1 MTRIW
6 QKYYWNMTNVWQG
19 YDRIM
24 TGVWQNYDKNMTDLW
39 QEYDKYMRWMRQNYE
54 RSMTNIWQE
63 YDLHMKHAY
72 CHADAGPCD
81 SAWCGSC
88 CRHTGMPS
96 CSLGCTQIQAHRATK
111 ICCFS
116 NIRSRDGAKSTLWQ
130 AHTKYDSVINR
141 PRKLQ
146 TKKINDRN
154 MTGIDRSQA
163 MTSI

>member
-6 QKYYWNMTNVWQG
+6 QKYYWNMTNIWQE

-24 TGVWQNYDKNMTDLW
+24 TGVWRIFDKNMTELW
-39 QEYDKYMRWMRQNYE
+39 QEYDIYMTRIWLAYE
-54 RSMTNIWQE
+54 TCLLSC
-63 YDLHMKHAY
+63 Y
-72 CHADAGPCD
+72 DAGPCD

-96 CSLGCTQIQAHRATK
+96 CSLGCTQMQAHHATK

-154 MTGIDRSQA
+154 MTGIDRS